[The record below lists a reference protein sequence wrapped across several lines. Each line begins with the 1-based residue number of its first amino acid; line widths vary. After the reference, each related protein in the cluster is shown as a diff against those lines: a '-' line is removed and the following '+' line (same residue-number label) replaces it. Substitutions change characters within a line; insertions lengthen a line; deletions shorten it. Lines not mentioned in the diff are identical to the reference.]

1 MPSELLYHTVDA
13 SHIRNLGE
21 DSISDKIQAILE
33 LSKNAYD
40 ADASLCTVTFHGEGK
55 GTNFKI
61 TSITIEDT
69 GIGMTKN
76 DLKRKFLNVG
86 TSNKLEKTLSPKL
99 KRRVSGEKGMG
110 HYSIQRLGE
119 KATITTT
126 PENYEGREFDKEQDS
141 HTFVLDLNWKEYKP
155 GKEFNKIGNNLDIQ
169 KPLET
174 FGTKIHIE
182 KLNDNWTFKNDGN
195 DLEILSKSLRSLVIP
210 VELKESK
217 KDEFD
222 IKIKA
227 DGFQADNIDEIESNL
242 LQYAPYKMIAHLRK
256 KEIHFQVFTP
266 NEKHTEHILIHDET
280 MDSPAICGDADFMVY
295 WFPGLLTEWAG
306 GVIGRRNLKE
316 QLDEKHGIKIFNDKI
331 RIMPYGE
338 KNDDWVKLNT
348 RKAGPNSGG
357 RVRNDHLI
365 GFVTLTREGNKE
377 IIETTTRQALK
388 ENVAFESLKKDF
400 IELSIAEMEEVRRK
414 IMKDQEKKIKAGHI
428 VETEIN
434 KIKKNIS
441 TLNIPKYEKNGIIKT
456 LNNITKTSKLQTKQ
470 SQELEETLTSNIEMY
485 RNLSTVGIQTLA
497 FNHEII
503 NPTRLVNGSIKNM
516 INKYEQ
522 YDKQSRIQKLKL
534 CLEHTETALDWANHI
549 KEFSSLLSGPDL
561 TVKKR
566 HRFNMK
572 PALEKI
578 LKEFNP
584 IFKAVRINPDE
595 VVFYGNPPTLN
606 MNKASFESIIINLIS
621 NSIRAL
627 KKVRRERKIKI
638 EVSRDESNIII
649 KFEDNGIGI
658 KHDIRNKIFRELF
671 TTYKSKQDRGT
682 GMGLTIIK
690 EIIEEDYGGSISLKK
705 TIDERVDRGNGMTLF
720 EIKLPIKEIIKS

>member
-1 MPSELLYHTVDA
+1 
-13 SHIRNLGE
+13 
-21 DSISDKIQAILE
+21 
-33 LSKNAYD
+33 
-40 ADASLCTVTFHGEGK
+40 
-55 GTNFKI
+55 
-61 TSITIEDT
+61 
-69 GIGMTKN
+69 
-76 DLKRKFLNVG
+76 
-86 TSNKLEKTLSPKL
+86 
-99 KRRVSGEKGMG
+99 
-110 HYSIQRLGE
+110 
-119 KATITTT
+119 
-126 PENYEGREFDKEQDS
+126 
-141 HTFVLDLNWKEYKP
+141 
-155 GKEFNKIGNNLDIQ
+155 
-169 KPLET
+169 
-174 FGTKIHIE
+174 
-182 KLNDNWTFKNDGN
+182 
-195 DLEILSKSLRSLVIP
+195 
-210 VELKESK
+210 
-217 KDEFD
+217 
-222 IKIKA
+222 
-227 DGFQADNIDEIESNL
+227 
-242 LQYAPYKMIAHLRK
+242 
-256 KEIHFQVFTP
+256 
-266 NEKHTEHILIHDET
+266 
-280 MDSPAICGDADFMVY
+280 
-295 WFPGLLTEWAG
+295 
-306 GVIGRRNLKE
+306 
-316 QLDEKHGIKIFNDKI
+316 
-331 RIMPYGE
+331 
-338 KNDDWVKLNT
+338 
-348 RKAGPNSGG
+348 
-357 RVRNDHLI
+357 
-365 GFVTLTREGNKE
+365 
-377 IIETTTRQALK
+377 
-388 ENVAFESLKKDF
+388 
-400 IELSIAEMEEVRRK
+400 
-414 IMKDQEKKIKAGHI
+414 
-428 VETEIN
+428 
-434 KIKKNIS
+434 
-441 TLNIPKYEKNGIIKT
+441 
-456 LNNITKTSKLQTKQ
+456 
-470 SQELEETLTSNIEMY
+470 MY